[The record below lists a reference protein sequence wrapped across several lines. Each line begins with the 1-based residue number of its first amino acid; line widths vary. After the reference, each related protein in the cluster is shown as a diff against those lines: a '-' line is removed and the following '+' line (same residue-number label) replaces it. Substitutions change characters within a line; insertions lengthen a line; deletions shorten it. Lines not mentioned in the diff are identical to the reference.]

1 MAQLRFSSTAQRDLT
16 SIADYIAQGSPHH
29 AARFILRLEEHC
41 QLLANRPLMGRARDE
56 VRLGL
61 RSVRFGRYVIFY
73 RPAED
78 GAEIVRVI
86 HSARDLD
93 RAMQE
98 E

>member
-1 MAQLRFSSTAQRDLT
+1 MARLRFSNKAQRDLT
-16 SIADYIAQGSPHH
+16 GIADYIAQDSPHH

-41 QLLANRPLMGRARDE
+41 RLLANRPLIGRTRDE
-56 VRLGL
+56 VRPGL

-86 HSARDLD
+86 HSARDLG
-93 RAMQE
+93 RAMRE